1 MNTIKDI
8 IITYRWWLLLV
19 CFASQFFDLVNLFN
33 IANTYPEFN
42 RNDLTA
48 TSDMFLL
55 FLITGVIVTYVIT
68 ELRSVTIYLLP
79 ASTLRKYATAFG
91 IIVFTIA
98 SCLLFSMAIELI
110 GSFLTT
116 GSPQAASFAIGGYI
130 KYVSEDTFAFS
141 ILAAIMG
148 FEMNFATMIKNRS
161 LVLGINL
168 FTSTC
173 AWIFTVFFH
182 TIGYSTI
189 FYFYFVFWGLAI
201 LFIIAA
207 YQIYKRWEPANS
219 GLHLI

>member
-8 IITYRWWLLLV
+8 IITYRWWLLLA
-19 CFASQFFDLVNLFN
+19 CFASQFFGIVNLLN
-33 IANTYPEFN
+33 IALSGTPEVNESNTY
-42 RNDLTA
+42 A

-55 FLITGVIVTYVIT
+55 FLITGVVVTYVIA

-79 ASTLRKYATAFG
+79 ASTTCKYATAFG
-91 IIVFTIA
+91 VIVFTIA

-161 LVLGINL
+161 IVLGINL
-168 FTSTC
+168 FLSTC
-173 AWIFTVFFH
+173 AWIFTLFFH

-189 FYFYFVFWGLAI
+189 FYFVFWGFSI
-201 LFIIAA
+201 LFIIAS
-207 YQIYKRWEPANS
+207 YQIYKRWQPANS